1 MQQLSQLVASG
12 LAMGCIYALVALGF
26 VLVYRSVGVINFA
39 QGELVMLAAYLG
51 VAAVAAGFPLILAYG
66 IVIVAMA
73 IFGYVFQW
81 VVYYPLRGKPFITVI
96 ISTIGVGIVLKN
108 VARILWGP
116 APLSLPSF
124 FSREPLEVGDVLILP
139 QHIFIFV
146 VTGILFLLLYLFI
159 TRTMFGHMMQAV
171 AQDQEAARLMGI
183 KVDQVVAVVFVLNS
197 VLAGAAGLL
206 LAPIFLVTLDM
217 GGAVLI
223 KAFSASIIGGF
234 GSVPGAVVGGLF
246 LGVVEI
252 LAAGYISSYFKD
264 AVAFVVLLLV
274 LLVVPQG
281 LFGEKI
287 GERA

>member
-39 QGELVMLAAYLG
+39 QGELVMIAAYLG
-51 VAAVAAGFPLILAYG
+51 VATMAAGFPLISVYL
-66 IVIVAMA
+66 IVIAAMA
-73 IFGYVFQW
+73 VFGYVFQW
-81 VVYYPLRGKPFITVI
+81 VVYYPLRGKPYITVI
-96 ISTIGVGIVLKN
+96 ISTIGVSIVLKN
-108 VARILWGP
+108 LARILWGP

-124 FSREPLEVGDVLILP
+124 FGREPLEVGDVLILP

-159 TRTMFGHMMQAV
+159 SRTMFGHMMQAV

-183 KVDQVVAVVFVLNS
+183 KVDQVVAAVFVLNS

-217 GGAVLI
+217 GGSVLI

-234 GSVPGAVVGGLF
+234 GSVPGAIVGGLF

-264 AVAFVVLLLV
+264 VVAFVVLLVV
-274 LLVVPQG
+274 LLVVPRG
-281 LFGEKI
+281 LFGERV